1 MLKTRITRF
10 VALVAAAA
18 VATTLVVVPG
28 ALAAHRSASATQFV
42 VWTDSYRKA
51 AVDKIAD
58 QWGAAHGLN
67 VTTVVKNF
75 QDMRDNLKNVSTA
88 NAPDVMLGAHDWTG
102 ELAANG
108 LVVPILLRKTVKA
121 QFPKYSLNA
130 LSYGGKLYGV
140 PTQLENVGLVVNT
153 RAVKVPKTF
162 AQLERE
168 ALAYKRKGADNIAIA
183 VPQGANGDAY
193 HMYPFFSGLCGYVFA
208 KSRSGALNPHKLG
221 VANKK
226 FLKNAKLIDK
236 WNREGLIDSKVDYG
250 TAKNAFLHSKAAF
263 WITGPW
269 ETDALKSSGI
279 RFKII
284 QMPKINCR
292 SVPFL
297 GVQGFFVTKFAA
309 AHGVSSLAKDL
320 VTNYM
325 SKPLGQ
331 YDLAIANS
339 RYPANRLAGK
349 RVHDAILAQFGR
361 AGAGGVPMP
370 NIPEMGSVWADLAGA
385 WVKSTKG
392 AGATPARA
400 AFVAAAKAIA
410 AKING

>member
-1 MLKTRITRF
+1 
-10 VALVAAAA
+10 
-18 VATTLVVVPG
+18 
-28 ALAAHRSASATQFV
+28 
-42 VWTDSYRKA
+42 
-51 AVDKIAD
+51 
-58 QWGAAHGLN
+58 
-67 VTTVVKNF
+67 
-75 QDMRDNLKNVSTA
+75 
-88 NAPDVMLGAHDWTG
+88 
-102 ELAANG
+102 
-108 LVVPILLRKTVKA
+108 
-121 QFPKYSLNA
+121 
-130 LSYGGKLYGV
+130 
-140 PTQLENVGLVVNT
+140 
-153 RAVKVPKTF
+153 
-162 AQLERE
+162 
-168 ALAYKRKGADNIAIA
+168 
-183 VPQGANGDAY
+183 
-193 HMYPFFSGLCGYVFA
+193 
-208 KSRSGALNPHKLG
+208 
-221 VANKK
+221 
-226 FLKNAKLIDK
+226 
-236 WNREGLIDSKVDYG
+236 
-250 TAKNAFLHSKAAF
+250 
-263 WITGPW
+263 
-269 ETDALKSSGI
+269 
-279 RFKII
+279 
-284 QMPKINCR
+284 MPKINCR